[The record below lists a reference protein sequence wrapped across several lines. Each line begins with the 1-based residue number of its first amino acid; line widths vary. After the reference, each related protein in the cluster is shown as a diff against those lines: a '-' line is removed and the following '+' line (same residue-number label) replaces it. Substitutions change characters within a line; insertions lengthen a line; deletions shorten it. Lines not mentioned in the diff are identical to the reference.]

1 MSETLSWPL
10 ILGSLLDSS
19 DLSVSEA
26 TWAMERVMQGEATP
40 AQLAGLLIALRAKG
54 ETVDEIVGFRDAIL
68 EHAVPLDV
76 DPMALDIVGTGGDRF
91 GTVNISSTA
100 SIIAAAAGTPVVKHG
115 NRAASS
121 SSGSS
126 DVLAA
131 LGVDLTLS
139 ADRVAEVFRRTG
151 IAFVFAAMFHPGFRH
166 AGPVRAEL
174 GVPTVFN
181 FLGPLCNPARPEASA
196 VGVAHLD
203 RVPLFVGVFQTRG
216 ATALVFRGDD
226 GLDELTTTGH
236 SHIWE
241 VSRGS
246 VVEHDLDPRDLGLRR
261 ASIDQLRG
269 RDAAYNAQVVRSVL
283 AGEEG
288 PVRDIV
294 LLNAAAGLIAFDL
307 ARDPGLIRTAILDR
321 LRSALDRAAQAVDSG
336 AATAKLD
343 QWVEETR
350 RGA

>member
-1 MSETLSWPL
+1 MSETLSWPR
-10 ILGSLLDSS
+10 ILSSLLESS

-26 TWAMERVMQGEATP
+26 TWAMEQVMEGTATP
-40 AQLAGLLIALRAKG
+40 AQLAGLLVALRAKG

-68 EHAVPLDV
+68 DHALPLAV

-115 NRAASS
+115 NKAASS

-139 ADRVAEVFRRTG
+139 AERVAEVFRRTG

-166 AGPVRAEL
+166 AGAVRAEL

-269 RDAAYNAQVVRSVL
+269 RDARYNAEVVRSVL
-283 AGEEG
+283 GGEEG

-294 LLNAAAGLIAFDL
+294 LLNAAAGLISFDL
-307 ARDPGLIRTAILDR
+307 ARDPSLIRTSILDR
-321 LRSALDRAAQAVDSG
+321 FCAAIDRAAEAVDSG

-343 QWVEETR
+343 EWGAETR
-350 RGA
+350 RAL